1 MPAAK
6 HVTTVL
12 ILQVG
17 SLKDVFLFDMGK
29 GEEKVDEKNILKWI
43 EMNNAL
49 KDAKHV
55 SNYSTIFV
63 W

>member
-1 MPAAK
+1 MYI
-6 HVTTVL
+6 TTVL

-29 GEEKVDEKNILKWI
+29 GEEKVDEKNIMKWI

-55 SNYSTIFV
+55 SSYSTIFV

>member
-1 MPAAK
+1 M
-6 HVTTVL
+6 
-12 ILQVG
+12 
-17 SLKDVFLFDMGK
+17 FLFDMGE
-29 GEEKVDEKNILKWI
+29 GEEKVDEKNIMKWI

-55 SNYSTIFV
+55 SSYSTIFV